1 MAIPGS
7 NNTNTA
13 NCTRLWYFHNHKFVC
28 FGYEIYPKSP
38 KGGCTYEI
46 KTIGTQGIESAAGE
60 LITNYICLGKCN
72 TRRSKVWTNGE
83 IVEDICTKENSEK
96 PYRKNSVVQAIT
108 LQPWLEQAD
117 LGRVRRGRLWIV
129 LGVKSNAFVGSP
141 PHNSTWGDRNYS
153 CTLCIMCGTIAFHLE
168 LAPRRLLRRI
178 TGIQRRL
185 QRKPGWTSHEQPPT
199 VQLTILMVA
208 KVGKRSQKV
217 SAAAKPFLSAPLQLH
232 CLRGKQCLLQM
243 FRCPRK
249 LSQRFAFPKSAQ

>member
-1 MAIPGS
+1 MAGNLFVLTWNIYQKSKRGGTHI
-7 NNTNTA
+7 NK
-13 NCTRLWYFHNHKFVC
+13 CT
-28 FGYEIYPKSP
+28 
-38 KGGCTYEI
+38 T
-46 KTIGTQGIESAAGE
+46 GTRGIESASGE
-60 LITNYICLGKCN
+60 RFTNYICLRKCN
-72 TRRSKVWTNGE
+72 TRRRKVWTNGGNLKTF
-83 IVEDICTKENSEK
+83 VQKKNSEK

-178 TGIQRRL
+178 TGVQRRL

-208 KVGKRSQKV
+208 KVGKR
-217 SAAAKPFLSAPLQLH
+217 L
-232 CLRGKQCLLQM
+232 
-243 FRCPRK
+243 
-249 LSQRFAFPKSAQ
+249 